1 MDFLGRESSSFY
13 QILKRLKTQITLR
26 ESFEMTF
33 DNVRKNRLDET
44 GRQENKQQ
52 QNVLD
57 GSAKDAT

>member
-44 GRQENKQQ
+44 GRQENKMF
-52 QNVLD
+52 
-57 GSAKDAT
+57 